1 MESIV
6 VLPPLRHRAMFV
18 LVVALLIVTNT
29 TTFMYATRLFNSA
42 EPVQRTNTRALE
54 LGSVG
59 KMMQFSSISEQTQG
73 DPTIPDEH
81 MESGENKAPT
91 TSTSDCTPCD
101 CKDPE
106 ITKIVYEVAHEE
118 YPAQQQEQSLVGN
131 KTSDDAH
138 MKTIFIITPT
148 YHRSTQKIDLNSMC
162 HTLMSVPK
170 VVWIIIED
178 SSKPTGLV
186 TRLIQRCKVKIVHL
200 VVPTSSIYKQKKGKP
215 WQNLPRGVEQRNAG
229 LNWLRDNY
237 SLDHCNGAFYFG
249 DDDNKYDLRL
259 FEDIRNT
266 RTASVWK
273 VAWAGGLQWEG
284 PTCRNGKATSW
295 HSYFAANKRVF
306 PLDMAGFAVHLCQL
320 FKNPKARVGVDIH
333 GHTSRNGFLETDFL
347 QHFATKST
355 VECCGSE
362 TEVENGDGNREGS
375 EYHHQN
381 KAKDETRNGYL

>member
-1 MESIV
+1 MLSG
-6 VLPPLRHRAMFV
+6 
-18 LVVALLIVTNT
+18 
-29 TTFMYATRLFNSA
+29 A

-59 KMMQFSSISEQTQG
+59 KMMQFSSISERTQG

-106 ITKIVYEVAHEE
+106 ITKIVYEVAHKE

-138 MKTIFIITPT
+138 MKTIFSITPT

-178 SSKPTGLV
+178 SSKPTDLV

-237 SLDHCNGAFYFG
+237 SLDNCNGAFYFG

-259 FEDIRNT
+259 FEDV
-266 RTASVWK
+266 S
-273 VAWAGGLQWEG
+273 
-284 PTCRNGKATSW
+284 
-295 HSYFAANKRVF
+295 
-306 PLDMAGFAVHLCQL
+306 
-320 FKNPKARVGVDIH
+320 
-333 GHTSRNGFLETDFL
+333 
-347 QHFATKST
+347 
-355 VECCGSE
+355 
-362 TEVENGDGNREGS
+362 
-375 EYHHQN
+375 
-381 KAKDETRNGYL
+381 